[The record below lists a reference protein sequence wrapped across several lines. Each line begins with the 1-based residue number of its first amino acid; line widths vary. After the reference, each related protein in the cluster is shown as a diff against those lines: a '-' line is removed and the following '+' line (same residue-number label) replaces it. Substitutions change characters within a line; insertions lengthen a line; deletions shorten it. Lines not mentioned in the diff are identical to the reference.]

1 MGNWEADWNRDALER
16 IVLLLFA
23 LADLADIAVGIPF
36 LRRRQIIGILNRG
49 EVEARAFVVG
59 VLCGVPIPKD
69 QLEPSGDATCLATR
83 LRALAMV
90 LSVLLARIG
99 KPVLPRTADQRSD
112 RRELVWLAVRQDRQ
126 EAAPDTS

>member
-1 MGNWEADWNRDALER
+1 MGSWEADWNRDALER
-16 IVLLLFA
+16 IVVLLFS
-23 LADLADIAVGIPF
+23 LAALADIAAGIPF
-36 LRRRQIIGILNRG
+36 LRRRQVIGILNRG

-59 VLCGVPIPKD
+59 ILFGAAVPTD

-83 LRALAMV
+83 LRALAMA

-99 KPVLPRTADQRSD
+99 KPVLPRMADPRAD
-112 RRELVWLAVRQDRQ
+112 RREFVWLAVRQDRQ